1 MEVKGEEK
9 KKEKQSRN
17 TLKIKLVL
25 LCLFKIGLAQGLRN
39 CYESTIQYIIQEIK
53 LAFMVGPL

>member
-25 LCLFKIGLAQGLRN
+25 LCLFKIGLA
-39 CYESTIQYIIQEIK
+39 
-53 LAFMVGPL
+53 